1 MSNRNLS
8 RTEVGASR
16 GLWKRFGDLKV
27 RPKLIIL
34 HNLFFLVLTCS
45 VYFTLIPSFER
56 RVARAKTIE
65 VSLITEIFSGD
76 RPLQSLPKMEGYD
89 YREGSASA
97 LNLPL
102 EVQEWLDAHPGE
114 VWQNSAQSDDLYK
127 KDIRSGQY
135 RRITLPNTLYD
146 TVVERAK
153 LSLFAV
159 LGVIYVLAV
168 LLLELI
174 VMPRYVYQP
183 LKLMLDADRA
193 TQRGDR
199 NRELIDERLI
209 PGDEIGQIMLSRN
222 ASVTE
227 LRKQENDL
235 AQALARLE
243 AQDRLASLGL
253 LSASVAHELNT
264 PLAVLRGSI
273 ELLAEQTPE
282 KHAQERLARMLRVT
296 QRLQKI
302 SESLVDFARVRKQ
315 EVSAVPVC
323 PLIQEA
329 WSLVGIDEKAAAI
342 HFTNETVGDDMVT
355 GNPDRL
361 MQVFVNLL
369 RNALNAVDPGGSIS
383 VKSRKFVRDGEQ
395 WITLAVDDDGH
406 GIPAG
411 VLPDIFE
418 AFVSTRLDAQGT
430 GLGLT
435 VAEGIVQQHGGTISA
450 SNRPG
455 GGARLEVTL
464 RSPLRSDA

>member
-1 MSNRNLS
+1 MSNRNLGHIELD
-8 RTEVGASR
+8 TSR

-27 RPKLIIL
+27 RPKLIVL
-34 HNLFFLVLTCS
+34 HNVFFLVLTS
-45 VYFTLIPSFER
+45 AVYFTLIPSFEQ

-89 YREGSASA
+89 YREGSAGS
-97 LNLPL
+97 LQVPL
-102 EVQEWLDAHPGE
+102 EVQGWLDVHPRE
-114 VWQNSAQSDDLYK
+114 VWQNSAESDDLYA
-127 KDIRSGQY
+127 KDPRNGQF
-135 RRITLPNTLYD
+135 RRITLPNTVYD
-146 TVVERAK
+146 TVLDRAK
-153 LSLFAV
+153 ISLFAV

-168 LLLELI
+168 LLLERI
-174 VMPRYVYQP
+174 IMPRYVYQP
-183 LKLMLDADRA
+183 LRLMLDADMA

-199 NRELIDERLI
+199 DHELIDEALI

-282 KHAQERLARMLRVT
+282 RHAQERLARMLRVT

-302 SESLVDFARVRKQ
+302 SEGLVDFARVRKQ

-329 WSLVGIDEKAAAI
+329 WSLVGIDEKASAI
-342 HFTNETVGDDMVT
+342 HFTNETDNEDIVI

-369 RNALNAVDPGGSIS
+369 RNALNAVEPGGYIS
-383 VKSRKFVRDGEQ
+383 VQSRKVTRDGKP
-395 WITLAVDDDGH
+395 WTTLSVDDDGH
-406 GIPAG
+406 GIPEG

-435 VAEGIVQQHGGTISA
+435 VAAGIVQQHGGTISA

-464 RSPLRSDA
+464 ASEPRNDA

>member
-1 MSNRNLS
+1 MFDRSSARPPM
-8 RTEVGASR
+8 RPAS

-27 RPKLIIL
+27 RPKLILL

-45 VYFTLIPSFER
+45 VYFTLLPPFER

-76 RPLQSLPKMEGYD
+76 RPLQNLPKMEGYD
-89 YREGSASA
+89 YREGSAA
-97 LNLPL
+97 TLQVPL
-102 EVQEWLDAHPGE
+102 EIQQWLEDHPGE
-114 VWQNSAQSDDLYK
+114 VWQNSAQSDYLYK
-127 KDIRSGQY
+127 RDPRSGLF
-135 RRITLPNTLYD
+135 RRITLPNLAYD
-146 TVVERAK
+146 TVLERAK
-153 LSLFAV
+153 FSLFVV
-159 LGVIYVLAV
+159 LGIVYLLAV
-168 LLLELI
+168 VLLEQI
-174 VMPRYVYQP
+174 IMPRYVYQP
-183 LKLMLDADRA
+183 LRLMLDADRA

-199 NRELIDERLI
+199 EREIINEQLI
-209 PGDEIGQIMLSRN
+209 PGDEIGQIMRSRN
-222 ASVTE
+222 ASIAE
-227 LRKQENDL
+227 LRTQEDDL
-235 AQALARLE
+235 AEAIARLE

-273 ELLAEQTPE
+273 EKLIETVPE
-282 KHAQERLARMLRVT
+282 CHAQERLARMLRVT

-302 SESLVDFARVRKQ
+302 SEGLVDFARVRNQ
-315 EVSAVPVC
+315 EVVSVQVR
-323 PLIQEA
+323 PLLQEA
-329 WSLVGIDEKAAAI
+329 WSLVAIDEKASGI
-342 HFTNETVGDDMVT
+342 HFVNETVEYDIVI

-369 RNALNAVDPGGSIS
+369 RNALNAVESGGTIC
-383 VKSRKFVRDGEQ
+383 VNSRRFPREGKQ
-395 WITLAVDDDGH
+395 WITIAVDDDGP

-435 VAEGIVQQHGGTISA
+435 VAEGIVQQHGGTITA

-464 RSPLRSDA
+464 RSAG

>member
-1 MSNRNLS
+1 
-8 RTEVGASR
+8 
-16 GLWKRFGDLKV
+16 
-27 RPKLIIL
+27 II
-34 HNLFFLVLTCS
+34 
-45 VYFTLIPSFER
+45 
-56 RVARAKTIE
+56 
-65 VSLITEIFSGD
+65 
-76 RPLQSLPKMEGYD
+76 
-89 YREGSASA
+89 
-97 LNLPL
+97 
-102 EVQEWLDAHPGE
+102 
-114 VWQNSAQSDDLYK
+114 
-127 KDIRSGQY
+127 
-135 RRITLPNTLYD
+135 
-146 TVVERAK
+146 
-153 LSLFAV
+153 
-159 LGVIYVLAV
+159 
-168 LLLELI
+168 
-174 VMPRYVYQP
+174 MPRYVYQP

-193 TQRGDR
+193 TQQGDR
-199 NRELIDERLI
+199 DRELIDERLI

-227 LRKQENDL
+227 LRKQESDL

-273 ELLAEQTPE
+273 EMLAEHTPD
-282 KHAQERLARMLRVT
+282 KSSQERLARMLRVT

-302 SESLVDFARVRKQ
+302 SEGLVDFARVRKQ
-315 EVSAVPVC
+315 EVSAVSIC

-329 WSLVGIDEKAAAI
+329 WGLVGIDEKASAI
-342 HFTNETVGDDMVT
+342 RFRNETTDADVVM

-369 RNALNAVDPGGSIS
+369 RNALNAVEPGGCVAVS
-383 VKSRKFVRDGEQ
+383 SRKLVRDGKE
-395 WITLAVDDDGH
+395 WIAVCVDDDGH
-406 GIPAG
+406 GIPAD

-435 VAEGIVQQHGGTISA
+435 VAEGIVQQHGGNISA

-464 RSPLRSDA
+464 RSSPQE

>member
-1 MSNRNLS
+1 MMSPS
-8 RTEVGASR
+8 APEEVFDGWGR
-16 GLWKRFGDLKV
+16 
-27 RPKLIIL
+27 
-34 HNLFFLVLTCS
+34 
-45 VYFTLIPSFER
+45 
-56 RVARAKTIE
+56 
-65 VSLITEIFSGD
+65 
-76 RPLQSLPKMEGYD
+76 
-89 YREGSASA
+89 A
-97 LNLPL
+97 LNVPL

-114 VWQNSAQSDDLYK
+114 VWQNSAQFDDLYK
-127 KDIRSGQY
+127 KDLRSGQY
-135 RRITLPNTLYD
+135 RRITLPNTVYD

-174 VMPRYVYQP
+174 VMPRYVYKP
-183 LKLMLDADRA
+183 LRLMLDADRA

-315 EVSAVPVC
+315 EVSEVAVC

-329 WSLVGIDEKAAAI
+329 WNLVGIDEKAAAI
-342 HFTNETVGDDMVT
+342 HFTNETVGDDIVV

-383 VKSRKFVRDGEQ
+383 VKSRKFTRDGKQ

-464 RSPLRSDA
+464 RRSLGSEA